1 MLQPKAQTFNDGVV
15 KIYTVTNSA
24 APGKKPVIN
33 LTLKETLRYH
43 ERTVG
48 ITRYF
53 AAKQANVKI
62 DYVLRVPR
70 QRNVSAQDGAIPND
84 GQLYNIELVQY
95 PEDNPHVMDLTLS
108 VIKADYTIHQTTGL
122 NSEEDGGEG
131 GA

>member
-1 MLQPKAQTFNDGVV
+1 MIESKAQTFNDGVV
-15 KIYTVTNSA
+15 KIYAMSNSA
-24 APGKKPVIN
+24 APGKLPVKS

-70 QRNVSAQDGAIPND
+70 LRNVSAQDGAIPND

-95 PEDNPHVMDLTLS
+95 PEDDPHVMDLSLS
-108 VIKADYTIHQTTGL
+108 VIKAAYTIYQ
-122 NSEEDGGEG
+122 EEGEG